1 MQNNPFLVT
10 IYLSL
15 DLLKHEA
22 WPMTRRRAPEW
33 LVQRPLS
40 SHRIRIKPNGGGSR
54 LYRARMCR
62 VNAIS
67 TGPGARA
74 AARVLRS
81 VLGE

>member
-1 MQNNPFLVT
+1 
-10 IYLSL
+10 
-15 DLLKHEA
+15 
-22 WPMTRRRAPEW
+22 MTRRRAPEW

-40 SHRIRIKPNGGGSR
+40 SHRIRMKPNGGGSR
-54 LYRARMCR
+54 LWRR
-62 VNAIS
+62 VLRSTHRRDHPRRTLRDS